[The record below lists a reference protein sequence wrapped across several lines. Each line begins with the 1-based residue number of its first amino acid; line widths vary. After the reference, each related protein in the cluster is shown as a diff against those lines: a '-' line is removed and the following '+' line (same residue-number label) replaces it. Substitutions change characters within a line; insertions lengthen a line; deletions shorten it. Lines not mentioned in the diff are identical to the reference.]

1 MVCTSAGAS
10 VTHEHVLE
18 TCEPSC
24 VPRVA
29 KHFFISVVHS
39 SPGAVGHVATPELPS
54 QEAEPRAVGH
64 VAAPELP
71 SQEDRAQSHG
81 ICGSTG
87 AHLVK
92 EVRTGAKEHVAASEL
107 TSARRRGPGPR
118 DTCWC
123 RIPPLQGGVIQS
135 YNLCGSVWMH
145 TLLIVLT

>member
-1 MVCTSAGAS
+1 MTCTSAGAS

-39 SPGAVGHVATPELPS
+39 SPGAVGHV
-54 QEAEPRAVGH
+54 V
-64 VAAPELP
+64 APEFP
-71 SQEDRAQSHG
+71 SQEDRTQSHG
-81 ICGSTG
+81 TCGSTG

-135 YNLCGSVWMH
+135 YNLCGSVWMY